1 MKKYTM
7 VFILCLFLSVCS
19 SFVVYAEEF
28 TSIKT
33 GLDVIFV
40 MDYSGS
46 MSTNDSSNIAKGM
59 VKAFIDTVH
68 SADIRVGFVAY
79 TDKILTSTSPMEI
92 QTTEQRNA
100 LKTLIDQEKYSGST
114 DIGLGLSYGVKLLGE
129 NSERK
134 QVIVLISDGETDLNG
149 SNTGRTMA
157 VSQMDMEQATNLCEQ
172 NGVKIYTIAFGNYDG
187 NIETLKNISE
197 RTSAQM
203 YKAETPQKLIEI
215 LYGIF
220 GTNMDYSIEEITNS
234 VFAPGIQNI
243 RVGLKEKYLDE
254 VDVLLISPEK
264 IGDVKI
270 LYGEQTIEAVNL
282 GNYAVAKITE
292 IDNNIKELTV
302 QAETLE
308 NQELQLYVISYRA
321 LVPVVE
327 MDTSTYK
334 NQPLGYKVYFQDK
347 QGNLVGDETFY
358 ENFSYH
364 SSISHQEQEN
374 LSLENTE
381 QENTEIA
388 YINGCMEGQVEI
400 KESGKYFFQFY
411 LEDSMGNSTFAPIPI
426 TVENRAPQG
435 ALPENETLTVFTK
448 QRSYPLNQYFSDPD
462 GDALTYLVKENN
474 LLQAEIIDNTLTIG
488 SVKSGTQTILLE
500 VSDGEEVRT
509 YSYTIEVV
517 PIWKTCW
524 WIVFVAVGGVVAV
537 VVWKRKNQPKP
548 KLEKLTKD
556 TKENHFCGRLDV
568 YVTAQP
574 QEEEEIP
581 PLSFQ
586 LYKIRE
592 NHVELG
598 ALLKEYPKAV
608 EAMELDNI
616 HLVADQDRRMVLYHT
631 SNSSVMIGNSI
642 ACKQIQY
649 SVSFGD
655 VIYIIP
661 SEGHYEIE
669 IHYVAVIQ

>member
-1 MKKYTM
+1 
-7 VFILCLFLSVCS
+7 
-19 SFVVYAEEF
+19 
-28 TSIKT
+28 
-33 GLDVIFV
+33 
-40 MDYSGS
+40 
-46 MSTNDSSNIAKGM
+46 
-59 VKAFIDTVH
+59 
-68 SADIRVGFVAY
+68 
-79 TDKILTSTSPMEI
+79 
-92 QTTEQRNA
+92 
-100 LKTLIDQEKYSGST
+100 
-114 DIGLGLSYGVKLLGE
+114 
-129 NSERK
+129 
-134 QVIVLISDGETDLNG
+134 
-149 SNTGRTMA
+149 
-157 VSQMDMEQATNLCEQ
+157 
-172 NGVKIYTIAFGNYDG
+172 
-187 NIETLKNISE
+187 
-197 RTSAQM
+197 
-203 YKAETPQKLIEI
+203 
-215 LYGIF
+215 
-220 GTNMDYSIEEITNS
+220 
-234 VFAPGIQNI
+234 
-243 RVGLKEKYLDE
+243 
-254 VDVLLISPEK
+254 
-264 IGDVKI
+264 
-270 LYGEQTIEAVNL
+270 
-282 GNYAVAKITE
+282 
-292 IDNNIKELTV
+292 
-302 QAETLE
+302 
-308 NQELQLYVISYRA
+308 
-321 LVPVVE
+321 
-327 MDTSTYK
+327 
-334 NQPLGYKVYFQDK
+334 
-347 QGNLVGDETFY
+347 
-358 ENFSYH
+358 
-364 SSISHQEQEN
+364 
-374 LSLENTE
+374 
-381 QENTEIA
+381 
-388 YINGCMEGQVEI
+388 
-400 KESGKYFFQFY
+400 
-411 LEDSMGNSTFAPIPI
+411 MGNSTFAPIPI

-500 VSDGEEVRT
+500 VSDGEEVHT

-598 ALLKEYPKAV
+598 ALWKEYPKAV
-608 EAMELDNI
+608 AAMELDNI

-661 SEGHYEIE
+661 PEGRYEIE